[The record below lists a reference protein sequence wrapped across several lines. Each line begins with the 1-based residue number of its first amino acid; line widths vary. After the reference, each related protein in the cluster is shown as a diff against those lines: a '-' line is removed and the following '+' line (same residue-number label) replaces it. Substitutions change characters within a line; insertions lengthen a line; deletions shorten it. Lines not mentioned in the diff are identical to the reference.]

1 MDEENVL
8 ASIKMRVLDMS
19 SEPPLPF
26 TTDNICMVSP
36 DQQLSCMTYDLWQ
49 TIQDLLDDGEH
60 AEFARFRYDADPHP
74 LTNLDVYGE
83 LWTGDWWKEQQAE
96 LGNDAMILALIFYAD
111 ETNVTF
117 NGRKMHPA
125 YISLGNLHVEYR

>member
-60 AEFARFRYDADPHP
+60 AEFARFRYDADSQ
-74 LTNLDVYGE
+74 VS
-83 LWTGDWWKEQQAE
+83 
-96 LGNDAMILALIFYAD
+96 AL
-111 ETNVTF
+111 
-117 NGRKMHPA
+117 
-125 YISLGNLHVEYR
+125 